1 MKRGWEAVKQE
12 NMAFGHKH
20 SMVRQKRGEWPEKQ
34 GTGVQASGL
43 ILTSLN
49 TGSANGLAV

>member
-1 MKRGWEAVKQE
+1 MEQW
-12 NMAFGHKH
+12 
-20 SMVRQKRGEWPEKQ
+20 RGEWPEKQ
-34 GTGVQASGL
+34 GTCVQVSVL